1 MELELLK
8 ILEGVD
14 LVLEL
19 SELVNLK
26 VTVPVELECP
36 VESEGLVV
44 GSVELDIDEV
54 LLELVGEGPVD
65 ENLKLFQIFNFFL
78 NN

>member
-26 VTVPVELECP
+26 VTVPVELKCP

-65 ENLKLFQIFNFFL
+65 ENLKSF
-78 NN
+78 